1 MCACAH
7 FLQLSLNSCKI
18 RHLTDTMTQVLIC
31 WLPPWYV
38 CCVCV
43 CLLYLSCEFFS
54 PESSLNS
61 AERKLLSQTVE
72 RRKNYDDNDMNSTY
86 LHFKLHIHWMS
97 LVNVEFRYF
106 ICTQREKVTGK
117 NEDFRREGEREEN
130 RIFFKTRL
138 IKTLFCIYISKF
150 LVPNFF
156 HPCSSHHFGLFLM
169 FCAEV
174 YHSILLPLSHKI

>member
-1 MCACAH
+1 MCVCAH

-31 WLPPWYV
+31 WLSPWYV

-86 LHFKLHIHWMS
+86 LHFKLHIHWMP

-106 ICTQREKVTGK
+106 ICTQREKVTEK
-117 NEDFRREGEREEN
+117 NEDFQRERERE
-130 RIFFKTRL
+130 RGTKFFRNQVNQNVILHLYIQIPGTE
-138 IKTLFCIYISKF
+138 LFF
-150 LVPNFF
+150 
-156 HPCSSHHFGLFLM
+156 PCSSHHFGLFLM

-174 YHSILLPLSHKI
+174 YHSILLPLSYKI